1 MISAHKVL
9 LASVAALMLMASAP
23 YILLAD
29 TGEGSTSE
37 DPVEV
42 EPYFS
47 QRYDGGALPLYKED
61 IVMNGIPMT
70 VVGDRGILRGEG
82 LHRMVQTRDQRK
94 GGPV

>member
-23 YILLAD
+23 YILLTD

-42 EPYFS
+42 EPSFS
-47 QRYDGGALPLYKED
+47 LRYDGGALPL
-61 IVMNGIPMT
+61 
-70 VVGDRGILRGEG
+70 
-82 LHRMVQTRDQRK
+82 
-94 GGPV
+94 